1 MLLRKVRCFW
11 LLLKRRLRWP
21 VRSAGLNFALA
32 YGLVFVISAGAF
44 LSFIWWNTTGQLDRQ
59 VELAVQVDAA
69 DLSHRWAQG
78 GPPALSLAIQDRL
91 DQNVDDDELYLLV
104 GPDGRKFAG
113 NLPGWPVVISQMD
126 QFYELA
132 IKRDGFRTNAKMHA
146 YALTQGFRMIVG
158 RDVRGRQLVR
168 HVLTDTLIW
177 AWVMVSLLAAGGA
190 LAIRRI
196 FRQVVRS
203 IARTT
208 AAVAQGDLSQR
219 IPLTGNETDL
229 VAQTVNTMLERI
241 NRLMDGVKQVSNAIA
256 HDLRTPIARAR
267 ARLEDAN
274 RTATSAEELHAA
286 IDRAVMDLDRVTS
299 IFEALLRIAQL
310 EAGARRAAFTVLDI
324 RPLLEGLSELYE
336 ASVEDA
342 GLRLDFRAGAVQPV
356 NGDPHL
362 LQQAVANLLDN
373 AIKFA
378 PPGTTITLS
387 VDMQGERLAITVADQ
402 GPGMSEDDLG
412 RASERFFRAET
423 ARNTPGAGLG
433 LSLVQA
439 VMSLHGG
446 ALELKAGEVQTGQPG
461 LSATLLLPVV
471 PAVSKKG

>member
-1 MLLRKVRCFW
+1 MLRRRARRFGVF
-11 LLLKRRLRWP
+11 LKKRLRWP
-21 VRSAGLNFALA
+21 IRSAGLNFALA

-44 LSFIWWNTTGQLDRQ
+44 LSFIWWNTTGQLDHQ
-59 VELAVQVDAA
+59 VEIAVQVDAA
-69 DLSHRWAQG
+69 DLAHRWAQG
-78 GPPALSLAIQDRL
+78 GPSALSLAIQDRL
-91 DQNVDDDELYLLV
+91 DQNVDDDELYLLI
-104 GPDGRKFAG
+104 GPDGRRFAG
-113 NLPGWPVVISQMD
+113 NLPGWPVVITRTD

-146 YALTQGFRMIVG
+146 YPLTHGFRMIVG

-229 VAQTVNTMLERI
+229 VGQTVNTMLERI

-310 EAGARRAAFTVLDI
+310 EAGARRAAFTVLDV
-324 RPLLEGLSELYE
+324 RPLLEGLCELYE

-342 GLRLDFRAGAVQPV
+342 GVRLVFRAGTTPPV

-378 PPGTTITLS
+378 PPGTAITLS
-387 VDMQGERLAITVADQ
+387 VDMRGERLAITVADQ
-402 GPGMSEDDLG
+402 GPGMSEEDLS
-412 RASERFFRAET
+412 RASERFFRAEA
-423 ARNTPGAGLG
+423 ARNTPGVGLG
-433 LSLVQA
+433 LSVVQA
-439 VMSLHGG
+439 VISLHGG
-446 ALELKAGEVQTGQPG
+446 SLELKAGHPG
-461 LSATLLLPVV
+461 LSATLLLPVATPV
-471 PAVSKKG
+471 PKAA

>member
-21 VRSAGLNFALA
+21 IRSAGLNFALA

-44 LSFIWWNTTGQLDRQ
+44 LSFIWWNTTGQLDHQ
-59 VELAVQVDAA
+59 VEVAVQVDAA
-69 DLSHRWAQG
+69 DLSHRWTQG
-78 GPPALSLAIQDRL
+78 GPSALGLAIQDRL

-113 NLPGWPVVISQMD
+113 NLPGWPVVITRMD

-132 IKRDGFRTNAKMHA
+132 IRRDGFRTNAKMRA
-146 YALTQGFRMIVG
+146 YPLTHGFQMIVG

-177 AWVMVSLLAAGGA
+177 SWIMVSLLAAGGA

-229 VAQTVNTMLERI
+229 VGQTVNTMLERI
-241 NRLMDGVKQVSNAIA
+241 NRLMDGVRQVSNAIA

-267 ARLEDAN
+267 ARLEDAS
-274 RTATSAEELHAA
+274 RTATTTEELHAA

-310 EAGARRAAFTVLDI
+310 EAGARRAAFTTVDL
-324 RPLLEGLSELYE
+324 RPLLEGLCELYE

-342 GLRLDFRAGAVQPV
+342 GLRLVCRAGVTRSV

-378 PPGTTITLS
+378 PSGTDITLS
-387 VDMQGERLAITVADQ
+387 TAMRGEKLAITVADQ
-402 GPGMSEDDLG
+402 GPGMSEDDLA
-412 RASERFFRAET
+412 RASERFFRAEA

-446 ALELKAGEVQTGQPG
+446 TLELKGGQPG
-461 LSATLLLPVV
+461 LRATLLLPVV
-471 PAVSKKG
+471 PSLPEKG

>member
-1 MLLRKVRCFW
+1 MFRRKVRRLGLF
-11 LLLKRRLRWP
+11 LKRRLRWP
-21 VRSAGLNFALA
+21 IRSAGLNFALA

-44 LSFIWWNTTGQLDRQ
+44 LSFIWWNTTGQLDSQ
-59 VELAVQVDAA
+59 VEIAVQVDAV

-78 GPPALSLAIQDRL
+78 GPSALSLAIQDRL

-113 NLPGWPVVISQMD
+113 NLPGWPVVITRLD
-126 QFYELA
+126 TFYELA

-146 YALTQGFRMIVG
+146 YPLTQGFRMIVG

-177 AWVMVSLLAAGGA
+177 AWIMVTLLAAGGA

-229 VAQTVNTMLERI
+229 VGQTVNTMLERI

-310 EAGARRAAFTVLDI
+310 EAGARRAAFTELDI

-378 PPGTTITLS
+378 PPRNHHHPVG
-387 VDMQGERLAITVADQ
+387 GHA
-402 GPGMSEDDLG
+402 G
-412 RASERFFRAET
+412 RASGHHRRRSG
-423 ARNTPGAGLG
+423 AR
-433 LSLVQA
+433 
-439 VMSLHGG
+439 H
-446 ALELKAGEVQTGQPG
+446 E
-461 LSATLLLPVV
+461 
-471 PAVSKKG
+471 

>member
-1 MLLRKVRCFW
+1 MLLRKVRCFG

-21 VRSAGLNFALA
+21 IRSAGLNFALA

-44 LSFIWWNTTGQLDRQ
+44 LSFIWWNTTGQLDHQ
-59 VELAVQVDAA
+59 VEVAVQVDAL

-78 GPPALSLAIQDRL
+78 GPSALSLAIQDRL
-91 DQNVDDDELYLLV
+91 DQNVDDDELYLLI

-113 NLPGWPVVISQMD
+113 NLPGWPVVITRTD
-126 QFYELA
+126 EFYELA

-146 YALTQGFRMIVG
+146 YPLTQGFRMIVG

-177 AWVMVSLLAAGGA
+177 AWIMVSLLAAGGA

-229 VAQTVNTMLERI
+229 VGQTVNTMLERI

-342 GLRLDFRAGAVQPV
+342 GLQLDFRAGAVQPV

-387 VDMQGERLAITVADQ
+387 VGMEGERLAITVADQ
-402 GPGMSEDDLG
+402 GPGMSEDDLS

-446 ALELKAGEVQTGQPG
+446 SLELKAGQPG
-461 LSATLLLPVV
+461 LFATLLLPVV
-471 PAVSKKG
+471 PAVSRKG

>member
-1 MLLRKVRCFW
+1 MRW
-11 LLLKRRLRWP
+11 LW
-21 VRSAGLNFALA
+21 
-32 YGLVFVISAGAF
+32 
-44 LSFIWWNTTGQLDRQ
+44 
-59 VELAVQVDAA
+59 EL
-69 DLSHRWAQG
+69 
-78 GPPALSLAIQDRL
+78 
-91 DQNVDDDELYLLV
+91 
-104 GPDGRKFAG
+104 
-113 NLPGWPVVISQMD
+113 
-126 QFYELA
+126 
-132 IKRDGFRTNAKMHA
+132 
-146 YALTQGFRMIVG
+146 
-158 RDVRGRQLVR
+158 LVR

-177 AWVMVSLLAAGGA
+177 AWVMISLLAAGGA

-310 EAGARRAAFTVLDI
+310 EAGARRAAFTILDV
-324 RPLLEGLSELYE
+324 RSLLEGLSELYE

-342 GLRLDFRAGAVQPV
+342 GLRLIFRAGNVRPV

-378 PPGTTITLS
+378 PPDTAITLS
-387 VDMQGERLAITVADQ
+387 VEMRGERLAITVADQ
-402 GPGMSEDDLG
+402 GPGMSEDDLC

-446 ALELKAGEVQTGQPG
+446 ALELKNGGQG
-461 LSATLLLPVV
+461 LTATLLLPVI
-471 PAVSKKG
+471 PPIAKAG